1 MRNLESG
8 RCREMQAVPV
18 GTKNGVL
25 IFNNNYNG

>member
-1 MRNLESG
+1 MNILEKG